1 MKLRIIL
8 AATAALSLT
17 ACGKSE
23 SGPAGPTEAA
33 TEAAAPA
40 SAPASEPAAVA
51 VPAAAASA
59 EPGSAPTKEFLIGK
73 WAEAGECELALQF
86 NPDGS
91 MVGPFARWTLENGV
105 LAMEGN
111 PSKIHLKVV
120 NQDSMESRL
129 DGTGKPHNLVR
140 CK

>member
-8 AATAALSLT
+8 AATAALSLA

-23 SGPAGPTEAA
+23 SSKTDATAEAS
-33 TEAAAPA
+33 AAA
-40 SAPASEPAAVA
+40 SALASEPPAVA
-51 VPAAAASA
+51 VPATAAPA
-59 EPGSAPTKEFLIGK
+59 EAGSAPTKDFLIGK

-86 NPDGS
+86 NADGT
-91 MVGPFARWTLENGV
+91 MVGPFERWTLENGV

-120 NQDSMESRL
+120 DADSMESRL
-129 DGTGKPHNLVR
+129 DGTGDPHKLVR

>member
-8 AATAALSLT
+8 AATAALSLA

-23 SGPAGPTEAA
+23 SGA
-33 TEAAAPA
+33 TDAAAEA
-40 SAPASEPAAVA
+40 SATSSAPASEPAAVA
-51 VPAAAASA
+51 LPATAVAAEA
-59 EPGSAPTKEFLIGK
+59 GSAPTSEFLIGK

-86 NPDGS
+86 NADGT
-91 MVGPFARWTLENGV
+91 MVGPFEKWTLENGV

-111 PSKIHLKVV
+111 PSKIHLKIV
-120 NQDSMESRL
+120 DADTMESRL
-129 DGTGKPHNLVR
+129 DGTGDPHKLAR

>member
-1 MKLRIIL
+1 MQVRLIL
-8 AATAALSLT
+8 AATAVLSLT
-17 ACGKSE
+17 ACNKSAE
-23 SGPAGPTEAA
+23 SADSAAQASASAPAPSTAPLA
-33 TEAAAPA
+33 TMPSAAPA
-40 SAPASEPAAVA
+40 SV
-51 VPAAAASA
+51 

>member
-1 MKLRIIL
+1 MQVRLIL

-17 ACGKSE
+17 ACNKSAE
-23 SGPAGPTEAA
+23 SADSAAQASASAPAPASSTAPLAA
-33 TEAAAPA
+33 TPSAAPA
-40 SAPASEPAAVA
+40 SV
-51 VPAAAASA
+51 

-86 NPDGS
+86 NADGT
-91 MVGPFARWTLENGV
+91 MVGPFERWTLDGGV

-120 NQDSMESRL
+120 SANEMESRI
-129 DGTGKPHNLVR
+129 DGTGSPHKLIR
-140 CK
+140 CP

>member
-8 AATAALSLT
+8 AATAALSLA

-23 SGPAGPTEAA
+23 TGPTDATAEAS
-33 TEAAAPA
+33 TRA

-51 VPAAAASA
+51 LPAAASA

-86 NPDGS
+86 NPDGT
-91 MVGPFARWTLENGV
+91 MVGPFERWTLDAGV

-120 NQDSMESRL
+120 DQDAMESRL
-129 DGTGKPHNLVR
+129 DGTGDPHKLIR